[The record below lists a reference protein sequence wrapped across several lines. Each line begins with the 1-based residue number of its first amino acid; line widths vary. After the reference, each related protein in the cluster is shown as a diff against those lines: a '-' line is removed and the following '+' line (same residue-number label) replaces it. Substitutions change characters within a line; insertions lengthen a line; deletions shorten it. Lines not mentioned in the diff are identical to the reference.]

1 MSQLPTSVP
10 PAWRTLPSDREFT
23 PEFLRLRDLVFE
35 WTTDYYDREHLL
47 RAGDWM
53 LRLAPDAPE
62 HLIIAALTHDLERSV
77 PGGPVLDRVNMS
89 WDDAEYNR
97 AHCDRSA
104 EVVSR
109 WLAGHG
115 ASAEFVDGVQQP
127 IREHEFGGSP
137 TGDLIQAA
145 DSISFLECNGRLVAG
160 WVTSG
165 AITYAKGLEKLEWM
179 RDRVRF
185 EPARDEARRC
195 FDLAVAEVDRQVA
208 LASDAGG
215 SARQAAGTPD
225 LTSAR
230 GVSRFV
236 EANGIR
242 LHFLEYGD
250 GDNPDLVLVPG
261 ITSPAVTWEFVSLQL
276 ARDYHVFTMDVRGRG
291 LSDHPTTGFTTP
303 DYARDL
309 AEALPALGLDRPLV
323 VGHSM
328 GAWIAAAFGALHR
341 ELRGPLIIADPPMT
355 RPGGDAYFI
364 PVESFERSIA
374 EAKAGA
380 TAADMRPYFPT
391 WTEEQLQQRA
401 EWLPTCDVTAV
412 TETWR
417 MFHVESWLEWWRA
430 LEPPVLFLWGSDSPA
445 VGPNG
450 AGEAAEVNP
459 AAEVAV
465 VPGAAH
471 MLPFDDLEG
480 FLAPVRE
487 FAGRV
492 TRQAVP

>member
-1 MSQLPTSVP
+1 
-10 PAWRTLPSDREFT
+10 
-23 PEFLRLRDLVFE
+23 VFE

-62 HLIIAALTHDLERSV
+62 YLIIAALTHDLERSV

-89 WDDAEYNR
+89 WDDREYNR

-104 EVVSR
+104 QVVSR
-109 WLAGHG
+109 WLEDQG
-115 ASAEFVDGVQQP
+115 ASAEFVDGVAQP

-137 TGDLIQAA
+137 EGDLMQAA

-160 WVTSG
+160 WVTTG
-165 AITYAKGLEKLEWM
+165 AVTYEKGLEKLCWM

-185 EPARDEARRC
+185 RPARDDARRC
-195 FDLAVAEVDRQVA
+195 YALAVAEVDRQVA
-208 LASDAGG
+208 LAGLRGQEDRPG
-215 SARQAAGTPD
+215 AAMPD
-225 LTSAR
+225 LTSVR
-230 GVSRFV
+230 GHSRFV

-250 GDNPDLVLVPG
+250 ADTPDLVLVPG
-261 ITSPAVTWEFVSLQL
+261 ITSPAVTWEFVSTEL
-276 ARDYHVFTMDVRGRG
+276 ARDYHVFAMDVRGRG

-309 AEALPALGLDRPLV
+309 AEALPALGLERALV

-328 GAWIAAAFGALHR
+328 GAWIAAAFGALHPER
-341 ELRGPLIIADPPMT
+341 RGPLIIADPPMT

-364 PVESFERSIA
+364 PVESFLRSIA
-374 EAKAGA
+374 EARAGA

-391 WTEEQLQQRA
+391 WTDEQLEQRA
-401 EWLPTCDVTAV
+401 EWLPTCDATAV
-412 TETWR
+412 AETWR
-417 MFHVESWLEWWRA
+417 MFHVEPWLEWWRA
-430 LEPPVLFLWGSDSPA
+430 LEPPVLFLWGSESPA
-445 VGPNG
+445 VGPGG
-450 AGEAAEVNP
+450 ADEAAEVNP
-459 AAEVAV
+459 AAEFAV
-465 VPGAAH
+465 VQGAAH

-492 TRQAVP
+492 TREAVQ